1 MPHDFRVYGHLAGL
15 DEHQLKNCL
24 AYLSAYECETSG
36 HVLDF
41 VHEGGFIDVDSDLE
55 ALLSLVGPHARGVI
69 DIINHQDWEMHRC
82 TLMDGVLK
90 RVRIALD
97 NALDTAYASER
108 RS

>member
-15 DEHQLKNCL
+15 DAEQLADCL
-24 AYLSAYECETSG
+24 AYLSTYECEADG

-41 VHEGGFIDVDSDLE
+41 VHEGGFIDVDHDLE
-55 ALLSLVGPHARGVI
+55 VLLTIVGPNARGVI

-82 TLMDGVLK
+82 TLSNGILQ
-90 RVRIALD
+90 RSRIALD